1 MAVTKKE
8 VKNFIRAVR
17 IEMDARYA
25 ATYAPAVQV
34 AALKNELEKATG
46 TEIDTSQFVAAV
58 DGKGLSTE
66 DFTTEEKALLSKLA
80 NDSSTEFTE
89 ADLADVFAN

>member
-1 MAVTKKE
+1 MSVTKEE
-8 VKNFIRAVR
+8 VKNFIRLVR

-25 ATYAPAVQV
+25 KIYAPVSQV
-34 AALKNELEKATG
+34 VALKNELEQATG
-46 TEIDTSQFVAAV
+46 TEIDTSQFVAAE

-66 DFTTEEKALLSKLA
+66 DFTTEEKALLSQLA

-89 ADLADVFAN
+89 ADLADVFS